1 MTYLETLCSDIC
13 YSCKQT
19 KIKFLQTVS
28 SRNCSWN
35 VLRACMFRRKE
46 KIINAMN
53 VDLNKYLLNIYVI
66 R

>member
-1 MTYLETLCSDIC
+1 MPRADAHNDESKIGYSLTVFYEDRTYTH
-13 YSCKQT
+13 
-19 KIKFLQTVS
+19 
-28 SRNCSWN
+28 

-66 R
+66 I